1 MDKKQCRYTDE
12 NGQVQ
17 NPSLNACAEAVSAV
31 KAIQIAASQGQKVY
45 TVNASNA
52 SAALAASGAGG
63 EIKEAIQAGMEVT
76 FHERSIN
83 AHGWSGTGYS
93 IVDPE
98 TGVGSYLI
106 EGKGNG
112 GIAFA
117 FGVHL
122 GVVLSLAFIT
132 LMGAVTAGPVGLAA
146 LAVIMLTLFPII
158 AVYIGNIKS
167 FIMSGSR
174 SDQIEKLKCFVG
186 GIGYGLTLVGGAV
199 ALASKSS
206 LAKAVGNKAVGI
218 IMAGTGL
225 SLATIGGGDPI
236 SCFTGVDVYDWV
248 IPK

>member
-76 FHERSIN
+76 FHERGIN

-112 GIAFA
+112 AIIILAGAAILFLATFIAFT
-117 FGVHL
+117 GVGLIIASAIYAL
-122 GVVLSLAFIT
+122 GFAFI
-132 LMGAVTAGPVGLAA
+132 AAGLAKLSGDSVLCKNILGNAAA
-146 LAVIMLTLFPII
+146 LF
-158 AVYIGNIKS
+158 IGV
-167 FIMSGSR
+167 
-174 SDQIEKLKCFVG
+174 L
-186 GIGYGLTLVGGAV
+186 IGVGAV
-199 ALASKSS
+199 AALQFGWALALKDQV
-206 LAKAVGNKAVGI
+206 LLEMLIGLGAAV
-218 IMAGTGL
+218 TL
-225 SLATIGGGDPI
+225 SE
-236 SCFTGVDVYDWV
+236 VDRTTPLFR
-248 IPK
+248 ICEN

>member
-76 FHERSIN
+76 FHERGIN

-112 GIAFA
+112 GFIAGVA
-117 FGVHL
+117 FGHVIGLEIALNDINLSNAKMSVGLLKGTLLPLLEALIITIASAAIVFAAYGAIYGEKVQNCFITGIGIGIAAASLEYAAFMKIANVLRGTGGL
-122 GVVLSLAFIT
+122 GELKSSTLTVAVIQFLGALVLSSQNSE
-132 LMGAVTAGPVGLAA
+132 P
-146 LAVIMLTLFPII
+146 
-158 AVYIGNIKS
+158 IGNCI
-167 FIMSGSR
+167 
-174 SDQIEKLKCFVG
+174 
-186 GIGYGLTLVGGAV
+186 
-199 ALASKSS
+199 
-206 LAKAVGNKAVGI
+206 
-218 IMAGTGL
+218 
-225 SLATIGGGDPI
+225 
-236 SCFTGVDVYDWV
+236 
-248 IPK
+248 